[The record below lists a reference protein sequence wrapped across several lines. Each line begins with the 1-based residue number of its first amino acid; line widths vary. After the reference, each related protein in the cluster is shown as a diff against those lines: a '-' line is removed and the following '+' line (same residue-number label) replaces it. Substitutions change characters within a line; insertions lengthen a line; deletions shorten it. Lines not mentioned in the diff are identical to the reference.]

1 MIYSRITLN
10 AAVKVIRE
18 AADRSVCSVSGTRSN
33 TRDLKLRTRK
43 TSRTVRLID
52 GYHLEFTFQTNIYI
66 FQLFLTACIQDIFWL
81 HVHRCDFTW
90 QSLTLADSL
99 AWILFSPSRSLFSV
113 LITFIIPA

>member
-66 FQLFLTACIQDIFWL
+66 YSSYFLTACIQDIFWL

-99 AWILFSPSRSLFSV
+99 ACVLFSLLALSSLF
-113 LITFIIPA
+113 

>member
-52 GYHLEFTFQTNIYI
+52 GYHLEFTFKTNIYI
-66 FQLFLTACIQDIFWL
+66 FQLFLTACIQDISGYMSIG
-81 HVHRCDFTW
+81 V
-90 QSLTLADSL
+90 
-99 AWILFSPSRSLFSV
+99 ISPGSRSLWQILSPGFYS
-113 LITFIIPA
+113 LHLALSSLF

>member
-43 TSRTVRLID
+43 TSRTARLID
-52 GYHLEFTFQTNIYI
+52 GYHLEFTFKTNIYI
-66 FQLFLTACIQDIFWL
+66 FQLFSNCLYSGHFLVTC
-81 HVHRCDFTW
+81 
-90 QSLTLADSL
+90 
-99 AWILFSPSRSLFSV
+99 PSV
-113 LITFIIPA
+113 

>member
-52 GYHLEFTFQTNIYI
+52 GYHLEFTFKTNIYI
-66 FQLFLTACIQDIFWL
+66 FQLFLTACIQDISGYMSIG
-81 HVHRCDFTW
+81 V
-90 QSLTLADSL
+90 
-99 AWILFSPSRSLFSV
+99 ISPGSRSLWQILSPGFYS
-113 LITFIIPA
+113 LHPALSSLF

>member
-43 TSRTVRLID
+43 TSRTARLID
-52 GYHLEFTFQTNIYI
+52 GYHLEFTFQTNIHIYI
-66 FQLFLTACIQDIFWL
+66 PVISNCLYSGHFLVTC
-81 HVHRCDFTW
+81 
-90 QSLTLADSL
+90 
-99 AWILFSPSRSLFSV
+99 PSV
-113 LITFIIPA
+113 

>member
-52 GYHLEFTFQTNIYI
+52 GYHLEFTFQTNIHIYSSY
-66 FQLFLTACIQDIFWL
+66 FLTACIQDISGYMSIG
-81 HVHRCDFTW
+81 V
-90 QSLTLADSL
+90 
-99 AWILFSPSRSLFSV
+99 ISPGSRSLWQILSPGFYS
-113 LITFIIPA
+113 LHPALSSLF

>member
-52 GYHLEFTFQTNIYI
+52 GYHLEFTFKTNIYI
-66 FQLFLTACIQDIFWL
+66 FQLFLTACIQDISGYMSIG
-81 HVHRCDFTW
+81 V
-90 QSLTLADSL
+90 
-99 AWILFSPSRSLFSV
+99 ISPGSRSLWQILSPVFYS
-113 LITFIIPA
+113 LHLALSSLF

>member
-43 TSRTVRLID
+43 TSRTARLID
-52 GYHLEFTFQTNIYI
+52 GYHLEFTFKTNIYI
-66 FQLFLTACIQDIFWL
+66 FQLFLTACIQDISGYMSIG
-81 HVHRCDFTW
+81 V
-90 QSLTLADSL
+90 
-99 AWILFSPSRSLFSV
+99 ISPGSRSLWQILSPGFYS
-113 LITFIIPA
+113 LHPALSSLF